1 MLTLLTPAFNESENL
16 PALHA
21 RLAAAMERLGVD
33 WEWIVVDDHSGDG
46 TIDVVERLTWT
57 DRRIRGVRLSRNSG
71 AHLAIACGL
80 HQARGQAAVMMAADL
95 QDPPETIEAMLAE
108 WRKGAQIV
116 WASRRERPGD
126 PVHAGFAAL
135 YYWIMRQ
142 VVGMKEMPARGAD
155 FFLMDRAA
163 IDAFNRCD
171 ERNVSVLALVTWLGF
186 RQAYVEYEKQPR
198 AAGRSGWTLSRKVAL
213 VVDSV
218 TGFTALPMRL
228 CGLAGAGLLTFGLL
242 TAVYGLV
249 VLDGGP
255 VVAVVGWLTAL
266 AGAQLV
272 ALGVMGEYLWRA
284 LDAARRRPAYFVERE
299 VGIRSTGSST

>member
-33 WEWIVVDDHSGDG
+33 WEWIVVDDHSRDG

-57 DRRIRGVRLSRNSG
+57 DRRVRGVRLSRNSG
-71 AHLAIACGL
+71 AHVAIACGL

-116 WASRRERPGD
+116 WASRRVRPGD

-155 FFLMDRAA
+155 FFLIDRAA

-228 CGLAGAGLLTFGLL
+228 CGLAGAALLTFGLL
-242 TAVYGLV
+242 AAVYGLV

-284 LDAARRRPAYFVERE
+284 LDAARRRPAYLVERE

>member
-33 WEWIVVDDHSGDG
+33 WEWIVVDDHSRDG

-57 DRRIRGVRLSRNSG
+57 DRRVRGVRLSRNSG
-71 AHLAIACGL
+71 AHVAIACGL

-116 WASRRERPGD
+116 WASRRVRPGD

-155 FFLMDRAA
+155 FFLIDRAA

-198 AAGRSGWTLSRKVAL
+198 AAGRSGWTMGRKVAL
-213 VVDSV
+213 VADSV
-218 TGFTALPMRL
+218 TAFTVLPLRVCGGLGAALAVV
-228 CGLAGAGLLTFGLL
+228 GLAV
-242 TAVYGLV
+242 AVYGMAARGL
-249 VLDGGP
+249 GP
-255 VVAVVGWLTAL
+255 LAVVGWITAL
-266 AGAQLV
+266 AGLQLA
-272 ALGVMGEYLWRA
+272 ALGILGEYLWRA
-284 LDAARRRPAYFVERE
+284 LDAARRRPAYF
-299 VGIRSTGSST
+299 

>member
-33 WEWIVVDDHSGDG
+33 WEWIVVDDHSRDG

-57 DRRIRGVRLSRNSG
+57 DRRVRGVRLSRNSG

-116 WASRRERPGD
+116 WASRRQRPGD

-142 VVGMKEMPARGAD
+142 VVGMKEMPPRGAD
-155 FFLMDRAA
+155 FFLIDRAA

-228 CGLAGAGLLTFGLL
+228 CGLTGAGLMTFGLL

-249 VLDGGP
+249 VLEGGP